1 MKFGIIGAGIVGT
14 ALAVQLTEAGHECM
28 GVHTRSHSSYERFR
42 SYINKEHLLLEE
54 LVPAVEFLFITT
66 QDGMIRSIAESL
78 AAKTLIIPGQVWIH
92 CSGSLPSAVLRVQE
106 GFPIRCLSLH
116 PLQAFAS
123 VDNALEILSGTHFG
137 IEGDEEELGEG
148 IVKDLGG
155 IPHKIM
161 ADQKTLYHAGAVVA
175 SNYLAVLASLAV
187 ELFAEAGIEGKEALA
202 SLLPLMKGTLSNLE
216 QVGLPQALTGP
227 IARGDVQV
235 VQGHLEQLPPKLVEI
250 YKGLGSKALELGEG
264 KWAIQGLTYPS
275 EQLRLL
281 KSLLIPDKRTPNF
294 DEKGGVKSEENCAY
308 C

>member
-14 ALAVQLTEAGHECM
+14 ALAVQLSEVGHDCV
-28 GVHTRSHSSYERFR
+28 GVHTRSQLSYERFR
-42 SYINKEHLLLEE
+42 SYINRDHLSLEE
-54 LVPAVEFLFITT
+54 LVPASDFLFITT
-66 QDGMIRSIAESL
+66 QDRMIRSIAENL
-78 AAKTLIIPGQVWIH
+78 VAKALIKPGQVWIH

-106 GFPIRCLSLH
+106 GIPVRCLSVH

-123 VDNALEILSGTHFG
+123 IDNALAILSGTHFG
-137 IEGDEEELGEG
+137 IEGEEEELGEG

-155 IPHKIM
+155 IPHKIL

-187 ELFAEAGIEGKEALA
+187 ELFVEAGIQGEEALA

-235 VQGHLEQLPPKLVEI
+235 VQKHLEQLPSKLVDI

-264 KWAIQGLTYPS
+264 KRALEGLTYPL
-275 EQLRLL
+275 EDLKLL
-281 KSLLIPDKRTPNF
+281 KSLLSA
-294 DEKGGVKSEENCAY
+294 G
-308 C
+308 

>member
-14 ALAVQLTEAGHECM
+14 ALAVQLSEVGHDCV
-28 GVHTRSHSSYERFR
+28 GVHTRSQLSYERFR
-42 SYINKEHLLLEE
+42 SYIKRDHLSLEE
-54 LVPAVEFLFITT
+54 LVPASDFLFITT
-66 QDGMIRSIAESL
+66 QDRMIRSIAENL
-78 AAKTLIIPGQVWIH
+78 VAKALIKPGQVWIH

-106 GFPIRCLSLH
+106 GIPIRCLSVH

-123 VDNALEILSGTHFG
+123 IDNALAILSGTHFG
-137 IEGDEEELGEG
+137 IEGEEEELGEG

-155 IPHKIM
+155 IPHKIL

-187 ELFAEAGIEGKEALA
+187 ELFVEAGIQGEEALA

-235 VQGHLEQLPPKLVEI
+235 VQKHLEQLPSKLVDI

-264 KWAIQGLTYPS
+264 KRAIEGLTYPL
-275 EQLRLL
+275 EDLKLL
-281 KSLLIPDKRTPNF
+281 KSLLTQDN
-294 DEKGGVKSEENCAY
+294 
-308 C
+308 